1 MRTVA
6 TIEARMGSSR
16 LPGKVL
22 LPAAGIPL
30 LGHLVARLQEVPNV
44 DEIVLATTTDPRDN
58 VLEEW
63 AQNNAI
69 QVYRGSTDDVMG
81 RVIEAAKS
89 VDADVVVEITGDC
102 PLIDPYIVEL
112 AIETFAANSA
122 DFVSNAVVRSYPD
135 GMDVQVFRLETL
147 ERSYNET
154 CHPLDLEHVTRHIRL
169 NPDKFR
175 HLHMI
180 APIELRRPDL
190 GLTLDEFGDYEL
202 IRSVIEF
209 FADKSARYRCGEILE
224 YLDEHPDILGLN
236 ELVQRKGLV

>member
-1 MRTVA
+1 MKTVA

-30 LGHLVARLQEVPNV
+30 LGHLVARLREVPNV
-44 DEIVLATTTDPRDN
+44 DEIVLATTRDPRDDI
-58 VLEEW
+58 LEEW
-63 AQNNAI
+63 AQSTAM

-89 VDADVVVEITGDC
+89 VDADVVAEITGDC
-102 PLIDPYIVEL
+102 PLIDPDIVEL

-122 DFVSNAVVRSYPD
+122 DYVSNVVVSSYPV

-154 CHPLDLEHVTRHIRL
+154 SHPSDLEHVTRHIRL
-169 NPDKFR
+169 NPHKFS

-180 APIELRRPDL
+180 APIGLRRPGL
-190 GLTLDEFGDYEL
+190 GLVLDEFDDYQL

-209 FADKSARYRCGEILE
+209 FTDESAHYRCGEILK
-224 YLDEHPDILGLN
+224 YLDEHPEIAGLN
-236 ELVQRKGLV
+236 ELVQRKGLD